1 MTLSEPV
8 LRMEQID
15 KRFPGVHA
23 LDHVDFDLYA
33 GEVHV
38 LLGENGAGKSTL
50 MKILS
55 GSIPRDGGR
64 IFIQGKEV
72 QDLIPER
79 AQSLGI
85 GMVYQEFSLVPALT
99 VAENLFLGRL
109 PRTRLGIVDWRRT
122 LRLAEQSLAE
132 LAVEVDPRAEVRSL
146 TVAEKQLTEIA
157 RVLAKQPRILVM
169 DEPKIGRAHV

>member
-1 MTLSEPV
+1 MSLSEPV

-23 LDHVDFDLYA
+23 LDGVDFDLHA

-72 QDLIPER
+72 QNLVPER

-85 GMVYQEFSLVPALT
+85 GMVYQEFSLVPART
-99 VAENLFLGRL
+99 VADDLLLGRR

-122 LRLAEQSLAE
+122 YLLAEQGLAE
-132 LAVEVDPRAEVRSL
+132 LGG
-146 TVAEKQLTEIA
+146 EI
-157 RVLAKQPRILVM
+157 
-169 DEPKIGRAHV
+169 EP

>member
-1 MTLSEPV
+1 MSLSEPV
-8 LRMEQID
+8 LWMEQID

-72 QDLIPER
+72 QNLIPER
-79 AQSLGI
+79 AQGLGI
-85 GMVYQEFSLVPALT
+85 GMVYQEFSLGPALT

-109 PRTRLGIVDWRRT
+109 PRTRVGVGGW
-122 LRLAEQSLAE
+122 
-132 LAVEVDPRAEVRSL
+132 
-146 TVAEKQLTEIA
+146 
-157 RVLAKQPRILVM
+157 
-169 DEPKIGRAHV
+169 GRADLRGQQNLGEPGGGEGP